1 MKNFKNVLFGKE
13 FQTQISFVGLF
24 NAGKT
29 TLVNQLKIEGG
40 TSLEKIEEPTKYQPT
55 MGLSMEVFKLG
66 DLEVVAADLGG
77 QKSFQE
83 SFWKPFVSKSACV
96 VFVFDSADLN
106 RVNEAGEALQKVF
119 NWIPSNCSFL
129 FLANKMDL
137 ENALSLEE
145 IIDRLKLKDQMKE
158 RPHSF
163 GVYQISALKGT
174 NVREPINWLVD
185 QITKIGKSQK
195 TTTPE
200 ETS

>member
-1 MKNFKNVLFGKE
+1 MKNVKNVLFGKE

-29 TLVNQLKIEGG
+29 TLVKQLKIASG
-40 TSLEKIEEPTKYQPT
+40 SDEKIEEPTIYQPT

-66 DLEVVAADLGG
+66 ELEVVAADLGG
-77 QKSFQE
+77 QQSFQE
-83 SFWKPFVSKSACV
+83 SFWKPFVSKSASI

-106 RVNEAGEALQKVF
+106 RVNEAGEALKKVL
-119 NWIPSNCSFL
+119 NWIPKNCSFL

-137 ENALSLEE
+137 ANALKLEE
-145 IIDRLKLKDQMKE
+145 IIERLKLKDQMKE

-174 NVREPINWLVD
+174 NLQEPINWLAD
-185 QITKIGKSQK
+185 QITKINKGQK
-195 TTTPE
+195 NPPQE
-200 ETS
+200 ESS

>member
-1 MKNFKNVLFGKE
+1 MKDFKFKNVLFGKE
-13 FQTQISFVGLF
+13 FQTQISFVGLY

-29 TLVNQLKIEGG
+29 TLVKQLKQASGTEETIE
-40 TSLEKIEEPTKYQPT
+40 SKYQPT
-55 MGLSMEVFKLG
+55 MGLSMETFKLG

-77 QKSFQE
+77 QQSFQE
-83 SFWKPFVSKSACV
+83 SFWKPFVSKSSSI

-106 RVNEAGEALQKVF
+106 RVNEAGEALKKVF

-137 ENALSLEE
+137 ENALGLEE
-145 IIDRLKLKDQMKE
+145 IIERLKLKDQMKE

-174 NVREPINWLVD
+174 NLQEPINWLID
-185 QITKIGKSQK
+185 QITKISK
-195 TTTPE
+195 TTSKNNSE
-200 ETS
+200 DS

>member
-29 TLVNQLKIEGG
+29 TLVNQLKVESGMI
-40 TSLEKIEEPTKYQPT
+40 EKIDEPAKYQPT

-77 QKSFQE
+77 QESFQE
-83 SFWKPFVSKSACV
+83 SFWKPFVSKSVSV

-106 RVNEAGEALQKVF
+106 RVNEAGEALKKVLK
-119 NWIPSNCSFL
+119 WIPNNCSFL

-137 ENALSLEE
+137 KNALSLEE
-145 IIDRLKLKDQMKE
+145 IIERLKLKDQMKE

-174 NVREPINWLVD
+174 NMQEPINWLVD
-185 QITKIGKSQK
+185 QITKLSKQQK
-195 TTTPE
+195 TLEDST
-200 ETS
+200 